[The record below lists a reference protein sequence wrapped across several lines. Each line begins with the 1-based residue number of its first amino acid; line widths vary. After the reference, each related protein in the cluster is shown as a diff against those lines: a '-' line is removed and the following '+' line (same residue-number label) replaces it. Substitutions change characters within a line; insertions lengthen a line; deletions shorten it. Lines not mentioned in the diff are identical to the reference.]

1 MNRREFR
8 RLLARRD
15 ADELRREIP
24 GFLDRESFVLAAEAL
39 ERLSEIDTR
48 DVASLAALIWEKDE
62 LGGSQ
67 GFLVKALRHDP
78 SREAQVLLVELTA
91 DAASEVRFAA
101 VRGSGQAADVRRL
114 GEMINDPDSAVAA
127 RAAKELRHSGD
138 PGVVGILISHLGDSR
153 PRVRR
158 ACAASIASIGDPDGI
173 LPLETAV
180 AQERLPWRWSMQAEL
195 RRLQARVAEGGAD

>member
-1 MNRREFR
+1 MSIPMTMHPIATPTIRPSG
-8 RLLARRD
+8 LLAG
-15 ADELRREIP
+15 AATGGSDEL
-24 GFLDRESFVLAAEAL
+24 GLSSLF
-39 ERLSEIDTR
+39 ERGATDAGEGE
-48 DVASLAALIWEKDE
+48 ASLAALIWEKDE

-127 RAAKELRHSGD
+127 RAGHHHRDALVVAEVALACGMRGGDRRLRMELADRNEHDVRWITTDGVRRGNRRHPGCGSGAC
-138 PGVVGILISHLGDSR
+138 GVAD
-153 PRVRR
+153 RVRQ
-158 ACAASIASIGDPDGI
+158 GI
-173 LPLETAV
+173 
-180 AQERLPWRWSMQAEL
+180 
-195 RRLQARVAEGGAD
+195 RVCLA